1 MNDLLT
7 ETIIKQINKKIN
19 YTASIYKNNN
29 YNEIKEIYYFYA
41 AYFTSK
47 YNPTKCNNFKN
58 YLFYNLSFI
67 TNNFLFYYNYFNNTN
82 KQEFSSN
89 NDYLLDT
96 PIDDETAPM
105 DLQQL
110 INNIS
115 DEKIREIMKLTIEGK
130 NNIQISNKIKI
141 HIRTVYRKIAFC
153 RNVLTKYKNNNKLS
167 DLEQQI
173 LEVYKYCKGE

>member
-19 YTASIYKNNN
+19 YTASIYKNHN

-58 YLFYNLSFI
+58 YLFYNLSFV

-110 INNIS
+110 IDNIS

-153 RNVLTKYKNNNKLS
+153 RNALTKYKNNNKLS

>member
-19 YTASIYKNNN
+19 YTASIYKNHN

-58 YLFYNLSFI
+58 YLFYNLSFV

-110 INNIS
+110 IDKNKAIIICDNKKPVV
-115 DEKIREIMKLTIEGK
+115 DELNEIFI
-130 NNIQISNKIKI
+130 
-141 HIRTVYRKIAFC
+141 
-153 RNVLTKYKNNNKLS
+153 
-167 DLEQQI
+167 
-173 LEVYKYCKGE
+173 

>member
-7 ETIIKQINKKIN
+7 ETIIKQINKKVN
-19 YTASIYKNNN
+19 YTASTYKNHN

-47 YNPTKCNNFKN
+47 YNPAKCNNFKN

-96 PIDDETAPM
+96 PIDDETAPI

-141 HIRTVYRKIAFC
+141 HVRTVYRKIAFC
-153 RNVLTKYKNNNKLS
+153 RNVLIKYENNNKLS

-173 LEVYKYCKGE
+173 LEVYKYCKGV

>member
-19 YTASIYKNNN
+19 YTASVYKNHN

-96 PIDDETAPM
+96 PIDDETAPI

-110 INNIS
+110 IDNIS

-153 RNVLTKYKNNNKLS
+153 KNVLTKYKNNNKLS